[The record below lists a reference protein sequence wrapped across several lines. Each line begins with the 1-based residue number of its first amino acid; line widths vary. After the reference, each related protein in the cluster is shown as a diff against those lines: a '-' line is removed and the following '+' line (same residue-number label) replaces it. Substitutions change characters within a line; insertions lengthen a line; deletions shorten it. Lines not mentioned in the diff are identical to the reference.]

1 MLLWRVEYRGKV
13 LSTLGTVSSMDEKS
27 AVDKAAEIFKIPFA
41 DRNRLFVTEIKIHE
55 SLETKTPTTSAAGAE
70 VPRVVEGHTV
80 AREPVQFAICPQMQ
94 SPPTRAGNPCQRHP
108 PHHLRA
114 PSPRTACVSNIEQLL
129 QVCSAICAA
138 SRIKRTPFHAS
149 RVLWLPYCGSEHA
162 DTDRGWCLRR
172 R

>member
-70 VPRVVEGHTV
+70 VPRVV
-80 AREPVQFAICPQMQ
+80 
-94 SPPTRAGNPCQRHP
+94 
-108 PHHLRA
+108 
-114 PSPRTACVSNIEQLL
+114 
-129 QVCSAICAA
+129 
-138 SRIKRTPFHAS
+138 
-149 RVLWLPYCGSEHA
+149 
-162 DTDRGWCLRR
+162 
-172 R
+172 